1 MKNHRGSILVVALW
15 TLVLLTT
22 FSIYLGLGVRQR
34 MIMVQRLESRHKLY
48 LAAASGVR
56 KAITMIHAA
65 YRKSD
70 QPLAD
75 VSTKAFLMNNVKDLS
90 SIDLGDVTVDIERK
104 ILDKTFDKNEKHYG
118 MIDEASKININFA
131 DKRSLVRLFQAVFG
145 WDAEGSEGLAIA
157 VIDWRT
163 PGASTLKGFFS
174 QEYYKNLL
182 YPYEPKGRD
191 FEILDELLLVEGM
204 RQDILERLRYFVTVY
219 GDGRVNVNTA
229 TFPVLYAI
237 GFAGDVAK
245 DIIEKRVGRDDVEGT
260 ADDVTFR
267 STEDFA
273 AAMSVSS
280 AFTDNDALF
289 AHELHGNQKIT
300 TTSDFYS
307 INAKGY
313 TVGGK
318 QQNTVRCVYDAVA
331 HAIVYWNES

>member
-1 MKNHRGSILVVALW
+1 MRNRQGSILIFALW
-15 TLVLLTT
+15 TLVVLTT
-22 FSIYLGLGVRQR
+22 FSIYLGFGVRQR

-48 LAAASGVR
+48 LAASSGVR
-56 KAITMIHAA
+56 KAIAMLHAA
-65 YRKSD
+65 YEKND
-70 QPLAD
+70 QPLSV
-75 VSTKAFLMNNVKDLS
+75 VSAKAFLMNNIRDFR

-157 VIDWRT
+157 IIDWRT
-163 PGASTLKGFFS
+163 PGTTTLKGFFS
-174 QEYYKNLL
+174 QEYYKNLR

-191 FEILDELLLVEGM
+191 FELVEELLLVEGM
-204 RQDILERLRYFVTVY
+204 RKDIFERLRHFVTVY

-237 GFAGDVAK
+237 GFTSDVAK
-245 DIIEKRVGRDDVEGT
+245 DIIQKRIGFDDIEGT
-260 ADDVTFR
+260 ADDITFR

-273 AAMSVSS
+273 AAMSVLSM
-280 AFTDNDALF
+280 FTENDALF
-289 AHELHGNQKIT
+289 VRELHGSQKIT

-307 INAKGY
+307 IQAKGY
-313 TVGGK
+313 AVGGK
-318 QQNTVRCVYDAVA
+318 QQNTVRCVYDAA
-331 HAIVYWNES
+331 ARTIVYWNES